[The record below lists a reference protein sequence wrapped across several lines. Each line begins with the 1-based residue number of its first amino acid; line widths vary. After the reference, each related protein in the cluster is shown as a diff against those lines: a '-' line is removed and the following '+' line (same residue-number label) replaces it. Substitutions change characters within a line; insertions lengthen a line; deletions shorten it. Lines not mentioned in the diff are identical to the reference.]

1 MAQEN
6 TGQDNTGQDATTG
19 SAGPITDDAGKAI
32 EILMPRPMAATVI
45 EQLDRRFRL
54 HRLWEADDAQA
65 FIAEHAARIRGVATG
80 GGTSG
85 RIDAAL
91 IDALPALEIV
101 SSFGVGYDH
110 VDAAHAGAKGVVVT
124 NTPDVLT
131 DEVADLALGLL
142 LATLRR
148 LPQADRYLR
157 EGRWLEKPFPL
168 SPTLRG
174 RKIGILG
181 YGRIGK
187 AIAKRLDAFDVEV
200 VYHGRREQPGAP
212 HRYYADLE
220 EMARAVDTLV
230 VITPGGTGTEKLVD
244 ARILKALGP
253 EGVLV
258 NVARGSVVDEAA
270 LVAAL
275 RDGTI
280 LSAGLDVFEK
290 EPQVPQE
297 LIDMEHVV
305 LLPHVGSASVHTRN
319 AMAQLVVDNL
329 VAWFSGKPPLTPVAE
344 TPSPR

>member
-1 MAQEN
+1 M
-6 TGQDNTGQDATTG
+6 TTN
-19 SAGPITDDAGKAI
+19 DDAGKI
-32 EILMPRPMAATVI
+32 EILMPRPMAPRVI
-45 EQLDRRFRL
+45 EQLDARFTL
-54 HRLWEADDAQA
+54 HRLWEADDADA
-65 FIAEHAARIRGVATG
+65 FIAQHASRIRGVATG
-80 GGTSG
+80 GGASG
-85 RIDAAL
+85 RVDKAL

-101 SSFGVGYDH
+101 ASFGVGYDH
-110 VDAAHAGAKGVVVT
+110 VDAAYAGTKGVVVT

-131 DEVADLALGLL
+131 DEVADLAIGLL
-142 LATLRR
+142 LATLRK

-157 EGRWLEKPFPL
+157 EGRWLETPFPL
-168 SPTLRG
+168 SPTLRE
-174 RKIGILG
+174 RRIGILG

-187 AIAKRLDAFDVEV
+187 AIARRLDAFDVEV
-200 VYHGRREQPGAP
+200 VYHGRREQADAP

-220 EMARAVDTLV
+220 AMARDVDTLV
-230 VITPGGTGTEKLVD
+230 VITPGGTGTQKLVD
-244 ARILKALGP
+244 ARILEALGP
-253 EGVLV
+253 EGVLI

-270 LVAAL
+270 LIAAL

-297 LIDMEHVV
+297 LIEMDHVV

-329 VAWFSGKPPLTPVAE
+329 VAWFDGKPPLTPVPE

>member
-1 MAQEN
+1 M
-6 TGQDNTGQDATTG
+6 TTN
-19 SAGPITDDAGKAI
+19 DDAGKI
-32 EILMPRPMAATVI
+32 EILMPRPMAPRVI
-45 EQLDRRFRL
+45 EQLDARFTL
-54 HRLWEADDAQA
+54 HRLWEADDADA
-65 FIAEHAARIRGVATG
+65 FIAQHASRIRGVATG
-80 GGTSG
+80 GGASG
-85 RIDAAL
+85 RVDKAL

-101 SSFGVGYDH
+101 ASFGVGYDH
-110 VDAAHAGAKGVVVT
+110 VDAAYAGTKGVVVT

-131 DEVADLALGLL
+131 DEVADLAIGLL
-142 LATLRR
+142 LATLRK

-168 SPTLRG
+168 SPTLRE
-174 RKIGILG
+174 RRIGILG

-187 AIAKRLDAFDVEV
+187 AIARRLDAFDVEV
-200 VYHGRREQPGAP
+200 VYHGRREQADAP
-212 HRYYADLE
+212 HRYYADLKA
-220 EMARAVDTLV
+220 MARDVDTLV
-230 VITPGGTGTEKLVD
+230 VITPGGTGTQKLVD
-244 ARILKALGP
+244 ARILEALGP
-253 EGVLV
+253 EGVLI

-270 LVAAL
+270 LIAAL

-297 LIDMEHVV
+297 LIEMDHVV

-329 VAWFSGKPPLTPVAE
+329 VAWFDGKPPLTPVPE

>member
-1 MAQEN
+1 M
-6 TGQDNTGQDATTG
+6 TTN
-19 SAGPITDDAGKAI
+19 DDAGKT
-32 EILMPRPMAATVI
+32 EILMPRPMAPRVI
-45 EQLDRRFRL
+45 EQLDARFTL
-54 HRLWEADDAQA
+54 HRLWEVDDADA
-65 FIAEHAARIRGVATG
+65 FIAQHASRIRGVATG
-80 GGTSG
+80 GGASG
-85 RIDAAL
+85 RVDKAL

-110 VDAAHAGAKGVVVT
+110 VDAAYAGTKGVVVT

-131 DEVADLALGLL
+131 DEVADLAIGLL
-142 LATLRR
+142 LATLRK

-168 SPTLRG
+168 SPTLRE

-187 AIAKRLDAFDVEV
+187 AIARRIDAFGVEV
-200 VYHGRREQPGAP
+200 VYHGRREQADAP
-212 HRYYADLE
+212 HRYYADLAA
-220 EMARAVDTLV
+220 MARDVDTLI
-230 VITPGGTGTEKLVD
+230 VITPGGAGTEKIVD
-244 ARILKALGP
+244 SRILEALGP
-253 EGVLV
+253 EGVLI

-270 LVAAL
+270 LIKAL
-275 RDGTI
+275 HDGTI
-280 LSAGLDVFEK
+280 LSAGLDVFDK

-297 LIDMEHVV
+297 LIDMDHVV

-329 VAWFSGKPPLTPVAE
+329 LAWFDGKPPLTPVPE

>member
-1 MAQEN
+1 M
-6 TGQDNTGQDATTG
+6 TQDKATD
-19 SAGPITDDAGKAI
+19 SAGGGAEQHKP
-32 EILMPRPMAATVI
+32 EILMPRPMAPRVI
-45 EQLDRRFRL
+45 EQLDSRFTL
-54 HRLWEADDAQA
+54 HRLWEAADADA
-65 FIAEHAARIRGVATG
+65 FIAQHAPRIRGIATG

-85 RIDAAL
+85 RVDRAL
-91 IDALPALEIV
+91 IDTLPKLEII

-110 VDAAHAGAKGVVVT
+110 VDAAHAGAMGAVVT

-142 LATLRR
+142 LATLRK

-174 RKIGILG
+174 RTVGILG
-181 YGRIGK
+181 YGRIGR
-187 AIAKRLDAFDVEV
+187 AIAKRLDGFGVTV
-200 VYHGRREQPGAP
+200 VYHGRREQADAP

-220 EMARAVDTLV
+220 AMAQDVDTLI
-230 VITPGGTGTEKLVD
+230 VITPGGKGTEKLVD
-244 ARILKALGP
+244 ARILAALGP
-253 EGVLV
+253 DGVLI
-258 NVARGSVVDEAA
+258 NVARGTVVDEAA
-270 LVAAL
+270 LIEAL

-305 LLPHVGSASVHTRN
+305 LLPHVGSASVHTRA

-329 VAWFSGKPPLTPVAE
+329 VAWFETGKPLTPVPE
-344 TPSPR
+344 TPVSG

>member
-1 MAQEN
+1 M
-6 TGQDNTGQDATTG
+6 TTN
-19 SAGPITDDAGKAI
+19 DAGKT
-32 EILMPRPMAATVI
+32 EILMLRPMAPRVI
-45 EQLDRRFRL
+45 EQLDARFTLRRV
-54 HRLWEADDAQA
+54 WEADDANA
-65 FIAEHAARIRGVATG
+65 FIAQHAPRIRGVATG
-80 GGTSG
+80 GGSGG
-85 RIDAAL
+85 RIDKAL

-110 VDAAHAGAKGVVVT
+110 VDAAHAGTKGVVVT

-168 SPTLRG
+168 SSTLRE

-200 VYHGRREQPGAP
+200 VYHGRREQADAP

-220 EMARAVDTLV
+220 AMAKDVDTLV
-230 VITPGGTGTEKLVD
+230 VITPGGKGTEKMVD
-244 ARILKALGP
+244 ARILAALGP
-253 EGVLV
+253 EGVLI

-270 LVAAL
+270 LITAL
-275 RDGTI
+275 RDGII

-297 LIDMEHVV
+297 LIDMDHVV

-329 VAWFSGKPPLTPVAE
+329 VAWFDGKPPLTSVPE

>member
-1 MAQEN
+1 M
-6 TGQDNTGQDATTG
+6 TTN
-19 SAGPITDDAGKAI
+19 DDAGKI
-32 EILMPRPMAATVI
+32 EILMPRPMAPRVV
-45 EQLDRRFRL
+45 EQLDARFIL
-54 HRLWEADDAQA
+54 HRLWEADDAAA
-65 FIAEHAARIRGVATG
+65 FMAQHASRIRGVATG
-80 GGTSG
+80 GGASG
-85 RIDAAL
+85 RIDRAL

-110 VDAAHAGAKGVVVT
+110 VDAAHAGTKGVVVT

-168 SPTLRG
+168 SPTLRE

-200 VYHGRREQPGAP
+200 VYHGRREQADAP

-220 EMARAVDTLV
+220 AMARDVDTLV
-230 VITPGGTGTEKLVD
+230 VITPGGAGTEKMVD
-244 ARILKALGP
+244 ARILQALGP
-253 EGVLV
+253 DGVLI

-270 LVAAL
+270 LIKAL

-297 LIDMEHVV
+297 LIEMEHVV

-329 VAWFSGKPPLTPVAE
+329 MAWFDGKPPLTPVPE

>member
-1 MAQEN
+1 M
-6 TGQDNTGQDATTG
+6 TTN
-19 SAGPITDDAGKAI
+19 DDAGKI
-32 EILMPRPMAATVI
+32 EILMPRPMAPRVI
-45 EQLDRRFRL
+45 EQLDARFTL
-54 HRLWEADDAQA
+54 HRLWEADDADA
-65 FIAEHAARIRGVATG
+65 FIAQHASRIRGVATG
-80 GGTSG
+80 GGACG
-85 RIDAAL
+85 RVNKAL

-110 VDAAHAGAKGVVVT
+110 VDAAYAGTKGVVVT

-131 DEVADLALGLL
+131 DEVADLAIGLL
-142 LATLRR
+142 LATLRK

-168 SPTLRG
+168 SPTLRE
-174 RKIGILG
+174 RRIGILG

-187 AIAKRLDAFDVEV
+187 AIARRLDAFDVEV
-200 VYHGRREQPGAP
+200 VYHGRREQADAP

-220 EMARAVDTLV
+220 AMARDVDTLV
-230 VITPGGTGTEKLVD
+230 VITPGGTGTQKLVD
-244 ARILKALGP
+244 ARILEALGP
-253 EGVLV
+253 EGVLI

-270 LVAAL
+270 LIAAL

-297 LIDMEHVV
+297 LIEMDHVV

-329 VAWFSGKPPLTPVAE
+329 VAWFDGKPPLTPVPE

>member
-1 MAQEN
+1 M
-6 TGQDNTGQDATTG
+6 TTN
-19 SAGPITDDAGKAI
+19 DDAGKI
-32 EILMPRPMAATVI
+32 EILMPRPMAPRVI
-45 EQLDRRFRL
+45 EQLDARFTL
-54 HRLWEADDAQA
+54 HRLWEADDADA
-65 FIAEHAARIRGVATG
+65 FIAQHASRIRGVATG
-80 GGTSG
+80 GGASG
-85 RIDAAL
+85 RVDKAL

-101 SSFGVGYDH
+101 ASFGVGYDH
-110 VDAAHAGAKGVVVT
+110 VDAAYAGTKGVVVT

-131 DEVADLALGLL
+131 DEVADLAIGLL
-142 LATLRR
+142 LATLRK

-168 SPTLRG
+168 SPTLRE
-174 RKIGILG
+174 RRIGILG

-187 AIAKRLDAFDVEV
+187 AIARRLDAFDVEV
-200 VYHGRREQPGAP
+200 VYHGRREQADAP

-220 EMARAVDTLV
+220 AMARDVDTLV
-230 VITPGGTGTEKLVD
+230 VITPGGTGTQKLVD
-244 ARILKALGP
+244 ARILEALGP
-253 EGVLV
+253 EGVLI

-270 LVAAL
+270 LIAAL

-297 LIDMEHVV
+297 LIEMDHVV

-329 VAWFSGKPPLTPVAE
+329 VAWFDGKPPLTPVPE

>member
-1 MAQEN
+1 M
-6 TGQDNTGQDATTG
+6 TTN
-19 SAGPITDDAGKAI
+19 DDAGKT
-32 EILMPRPMAATVI
+32 EILMPRPMAPRVI
-45 EQLDRRFRL
+45 EQLDARFTL
-54 HRLWEADDAQA
+54 HRLWEADDADA
-65 FIAEHAARIRGVATG
+65 FIAQHAPRIRGVATG
-80 GGTSG
+80 GGSGG
-85 RIDAAL
+85 RIDKAL

-110 VDAAHAGAKGVVVT
+110 VDAAHAGTKGVVVT

-168 SPTLRG
+168 SPTLRE

-200 VYHGRREQPGAP
+200 VYHGRREQADAP

-220 EMARAVDTLV
+220 AMAKDVDTLV
-230 VITPGGTGTEKLVD
+230 VITPGGKGTEKMVD
-244 ARILKALGP
+244 ARILAALGP
-253 EGVLV
+253 EGVLI

-270 LVAAL
+270 LIAAL

-297 LIDMEHVV
+297 LIDMDHVV

-329 VAWFSGKPPLTPVAE
+329 LAWFDGKAPLTPVPE

>member
-1 MAQEN
+1 M
-6 TGQDNTGQDATTG
+6 TTIAA
-19 SAGPITDDAGKAI
+19 SAPRPITTTDGDSAMTRDETARPA
-32 EILMPRPMAATVI
+32 ILMPRAMAPAVI
-45 EQLDRRFRL
+45 SQLEARFDL
-54 HRLWEADDAQA
+54 IRLWEHDDPKAVLAQ
-65 FIAEHAARIRGVATG
+65 RGSEVRGIATG

-85 RIDAAL
+85 RIDKAL
-91 IDALPALEIV
+91 IDALPKLEII

-110 VDAAHAGAKGVVVT
+110 VDAAHAGSKGAVVT
-124 NTPDVLT
+124 NTPDVLS
-131 DEVADLALGLL
+131 DEVADLTLGLL
-142 LATLRR
+142 LATLRK

-168 SPTLRG
+168 SPTLRA
-174 RKIGILG
+174 RTVGILG

-187 AIAKRLDAFDVEV
+187 AIAKRLDGFDVTV
-200 VYHGRREQPGAP
+200 VYHGRREQADAP

-220 EMARAVDTLV
+220 AMARDVDTLV
-230 VITPGGTGTEKLVD
+230 VITPGGKGTEKLVD
-244 ARILKALGP
+244 ARILAALGP
-253 EGVLV
+253 EGVLI

-270 LVAAL
+270 LIAAL

-305 LLPHVGSASVHTRN
+305 LLPHVGSASVHTRA

-329 VAWFSGKPPLTPVAE
+329 VAWFETGKPLTPVPE
-344 TPSPR
+344 TPVSG

>member
-1 MAQEN
+1 M
-6 TGQDNTGQDATTG
+6 TTN
-19 SAGPITDDAGKAI
+19 DDAGKT
-32 EILMPRPMAATVI
+32 EILMPRPMAPRVI
-45 EQLDRRFRL
+45 EQLDARFTL
-54 HRLWEADDAQA
+54 HRLWEADDADA
-65 FIAEHAARIRGVATG
+65 FIAQHAPRIRGVATG
-80 GGTSG
+80 GGSGG
-85 RIDAAL
+85 RIDKAL

-110 VDAAHAGAKGVVVT
+110 VDAAHAGTKGVVVT

-168 SPTLRG
+168 SPTLRE

-200 VYHGRREQPGAP
+200 VYHGRREQADAP

-220 EMARAVDTLV
+220 AMAKDVDTLV
-230 VITPGGTGTEKLVD
+230 VITPGGKGTEKMVD
-244 ARILKALGP
+244 ARILAALGP
-253 EGVLV
+253 EGVLI

-270 LVAAL
+270 LIAAL

-297 LIDMEHVV
+297 LIDMDHVV

-329 VAWFSGKPPLTPVAE
+329 VAWFDGKAPLTPVPE

>member
-1 MAQEN
+1 M
-6 TGQDNTGQDATTG
+6 TTN
-19 SAGPITDDAGKAI
+19 DDAGKT
-32 EILMPRPMAATVI
+32 EILMPRPMAPRVI
-45 EQLDRRFRL
+45 EQLDARFTL
-54 HRLWEADDAQA
+54 HRLWEADDADA
-65 FIAEHAARIRGVATG
+65 FIAQHAPRIRGVATG
-80 GGTSG
+80 GGSSG
-85 RIDAAL
+85 RVDKAL

-110 VDAAHAGAKGVVVT
+110 VDAAYAGTKGVVVT

-142 LATLRR
+142 LATLRK

-168 SPTLRG
+168 SPTLRE

-200 VYHGRREQPGAP
+200 VYHGRREQADSP

-220 EMARAVDTLV
+220 AMARDVDTLV
-230 VITPGGTGTEKLVD
+230 VITPGGAGTEKLVD
-244 ARILKALGP
+244 ARILEALGP
-253 EGVLV
+253 EGVLI

-270 LVAAL
+270 LIAAL

-297 LIDMEHVV
+297 LIEMDHVV

-329 VAWFSGKPPLTPVAE
+329 VAWFDGKKPLTPVPE